1 MLGRHRL
8 IQTLI
13 VGATM
18 TALFTGCALEPAPSV
33 VEGPAGPPATA
44 SPVARPAA
52 ATDPTPTT
60 RPQPTAAPVA
70 TTGAAA
76 ASPVPPADM
85 TAGASLEVQAQADL
99 ARRLNAA
106 TQAVQIVSVTQREMP
121 AGSLGCGEDKGA
133 QPQGIVMGDE
143 IVLRVGGQ
151 EYTYRSDGLQLAPCS
166 PIAFPGGRE
175 PLVIQ
180 GSNPAEFQAQNL
192 AMNDLAQRLG
202 VAKSAIT
209 LVKIEAVEWPDA
221 SLGCPRPGMMYAQVI
236 TPGYL
241 VVLRA
246 SGRNYEYHTSMTRAV
261 ACER

>member
-1 MLGRHRL
+1 M
-8 IQTLI
+8 
-13 VGATM
+13 
-18 TALFTGCALEPAPSV
+18 
-33 VEGPAGPPATA
+33 
-44 SPVARPAA
+44 
-52 ATDPTPTT
+52 
-60 RPQPTAAPVA
+60 
-70 TTGAAA
+70 
-76 ASPVPPADM
+76 
-85 TAGASLEVQAQADL
+85 
-99 ARRLNAA
+99 
-106 TQAVQIVSVTQREMP
+106 
-121 AGSLGCGEDKGA
+121 
-133 QPQGIVMGDE
+133 
-143 IVLRVGGQ
+143 
-151 EYTYRSDGLQLAPCS
+151 
-166 PIAFPGGRE
+166 
-175 PLVIQ
+175 IQ